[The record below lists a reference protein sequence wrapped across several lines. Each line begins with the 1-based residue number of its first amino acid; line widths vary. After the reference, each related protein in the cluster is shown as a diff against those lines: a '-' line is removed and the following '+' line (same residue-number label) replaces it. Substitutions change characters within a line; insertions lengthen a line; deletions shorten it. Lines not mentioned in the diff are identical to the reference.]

1 MKTHTHRSS
10 PGITELRFSTSLG
23 TPVEG
28 LSYRLRDARG
38 RTRAGV
44 TGADGAAT
52 RLLSRRAASARETDG
67 TWLLEGPAM
76 LSLDV
81 QRDDGSWV
89 LIGSFQHEENAHKSV
104 RVIAPAV
111 AIPLQMD
118 PI

>member
-1 MKTHTHRSS
+1 LKTHTHRASH
-10 PGITELRFSTSLG
+10 GITELRFSTSLG

-52 RLLSRRAASARETDG
+52 RLLSRRAASAREKGD

-81 QRDDGSWV
+81 QRDDGSWT
-89 LIGSFQHEENAHKSV
+89 LIGSFQHEANTHKQV
-104 RVIAPAV
+104 HVIAPAIAV
-111 AIPLQMD
+111 PLQML

>member
-1 MKTHTHRSS
+1 MKTHTHRASH
-10 PGITELRFSTSLG
+10 GITELRFSTSLG

-38 RTRAGV
+38 RTRAGL
-44 TGADGAAT
+44 TGADGAAI
-52 RLLSRRAASARETDG
+52 RLQSRHAASARETGD
-67 TWLLEGPAM
+67 TWLLEGPAT

-81 QRDDGSWV
+81 QRDDGSWA
-89 LIGSFQHEENAHKSV
+89 LIGSFKHEENARRSI